1 MEVGPL
7 KKRLQEEVGTVQDF
21 KIGTGGFH
29 MQNMKWAMVTFVED
43 GTVMKAVEKIPQW
56 TWQHRDGP
64 MAGVL
69 RHCSCRPL
77 QDRRPKK
84 F

>member
-21 KIGTGGFH
+21 KMGSGGFA
-29 MQNMKWAMVTFVED
+29 MQGMKWAMVSFVEP
-43 GTVMKAVEKIPQW
+43 GAAMRAVEKIPKW
-56 TWQHRDGP
+56 TWKHREGA
-64 MAGVL
+64 MEGVL
-69 RHCSCRPL
+69 HHCSCRPL
-77 QDRRPKK
+77 QDRRPRQ